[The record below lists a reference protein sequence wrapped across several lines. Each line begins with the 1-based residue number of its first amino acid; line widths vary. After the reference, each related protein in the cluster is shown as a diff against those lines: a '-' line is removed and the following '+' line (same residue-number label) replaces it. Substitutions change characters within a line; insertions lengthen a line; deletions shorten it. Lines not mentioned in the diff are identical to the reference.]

1 MLSQFSIA
9 QKNVKMDAPNN
20 PAPKVVDVS
29 FLNGTCRYR
38 LECDPD
44 TLVPATSLPFASIR
58 SFWLERSAAPAPAP
72 APAPV
77 RARREDEVAI
87 LGLVEDERGL
97 CVAIR
102 HADEPGRIY
111 VMPCSDARK
120 RFPIQ
125 LSLFYE
131 EHIKFDSV

>member
-87 LGLVEDERGL
+87 AEHGVVLAVLVVRE
-97 CVAIR
+97 
-102 HADEPGRIY
+102 
-111 VMPCSDARK
+111 K
-120 RFPIQ
+120 Q
-125 LSLFYE
+125 LLVGSEAF
-131 EHIKFDSV
+131 